1 MVSSKEL
8 LGVLRLL
15 AKLPLEN
22 KEALLSRLHGQ
33 QDNGDTLLPPAS
45 SLEKAEE

>member
-22 KEALLSRLHGQ
+22 KEALLSHLHGQ
-33 QDNGDTLLPPAS
+33 QDNEDTLLPPAS
-45 SLEKAEE
+45 SQEKAEE